1 MDSNFTKLK
10 AAAEEMTQRQAI
22 TKQKGFTL
30 IELMVVVVILA
41 VLAGLVVPNLMDRP
55 DEARLVKAKQ
65 DISAVSS
72 ALKLYKLDNFQYPT
86 TDQGWEALVSQPTDE
101 PVPKNWKKLLD
112 SVPVDPWGNPYLY
125 LSPGENGDFDLFTYG
140 ADGVDGGEGIN
151 ATIGQW
157 NIK

>member
-1 MDSNFTKLK
+1 MKSLMKQQKVKN
-10 AAAEEMTQRQAI
+10 
-22 TKQKGFTL
+22 QKGFTL

-55 DEARLVKAKQ
+55 DEARIVKAKQ
-65 DISAVSS
+65 DISAISS
-72 ALKLYKLDNFQYPT
+72 ALKLYKLDNFNYPT
-86 TDQGWEALVSQPTDE
+86 TDQGLEALVKQPTDE
-101 PVPKNWKKLLD
+101 PVPKNWKNLLD
-112 SVPVDPWGNPYLY
+112 NVPVDPWGNPYLY
-125 LSPGENGDFDLFTYG
+125 LSPGEHGDFDLFTYG